1 MCVLANHDQA
11 NALHGLCDECYC
23 FHYSPQLTCVEEFL
37 DDVFGFI
44 RRENV
49 EGGIAGVGV
58 DQQGVELS
66 PTLKVSAVETQDL
79 RTEQEKQ
86 RMLKFLIKFH
96 LIIVPLCLGA
106 FYNLSPFCLFC
117 LVVICLK
124 FSHFFTSFFFPVC
137 LFLHF

>member
-1 MCVLANHDQA
+1 MCVCVAN
-11 NALHGLCDECYC
+11 
-23 FHYSPQLTCVEEFL
+23 HYSPQLTCVEEFL

-44 RRENV
+44 RRKNV
-49 EGGIAGVGV
+49 EGGVAGVGV

-96 LIIVPLCLGA
+96 LIIVPVCLGA
-106 FYNLSPFCLFC
+106 FYNLSPFCLFFC
-117 LVVICLK
+117 
-124 FSHFFTSFFFPVC
+124 
-137 LFLHF
+137 